1 MAMLCLKV
9 MAKRIQTMRT
19 TLRHCLE
26 NLHSSFNWEHI
37 TDQVWDVWFV
47 IFIWSYNI
55 LEESYYISS
64 TQFYTLMHIQMQ
76 VGMFCFSGLTPDQ
89 VQQMEKLFH
98 IYMTPDGRMRYSLK
112 EILILQPWLPWLKSQ
127 FFFSSFVN
135 LIVITALE
143 NILILPI

>member
-1 MAMLCLKV
+1 
-9 MAKRIQTMRT
+9 
-19 TLRHCLE
+19 
-26 NLHSSFNWEHI
+26 
-37 TDQVWDVWFV
+37 
-47 IFIWSYNI
+47 
-55 LEESYYISS
+55 
-64 TQFYTLMHIQMQ
+64 MQ